1 MDVFKDLN
9 RTLVN
14 AISERA
20 EPCIYSP
27 DDVIVHSDM
36 DAPGCFVVCSGEVM
50 AIRGDKCKYWQRGQ
64 MFCNEA
70 LFQTYQSRDTYIAKT
85 FVEVFLIRNSVY
97 QYLSKIYITSEEMVA
112 HTNRF
117 CSVESMQGVSSS
129 SSSMPRIRA
138 SLQQQ
143 QQQQPKQKKKT
154 KFSIFR
160 RATLEFVSSKEALL
174 PTSGLKSLF
183 VPNAVVRLSWDC
195 LILACMLF
203 YAVSCGLLLAS
214 CMRQHFYDHY
224 FSLLV
229 CSYVV
234 DFIFFLDVI
243 MRATVFGFKN
253 QGLIIINS
261 DLILAKFMQTQNLVA
276 CFLSICPLDIIMA
289 LSLSDIRIIPVVR
302 LLKLIHLSRISFYVE
317 NFIYILRLKFGIV
330 LSFAVNRFLQLYIC
344 LFFLCHW
351 MACIYQLAADVSV
364 KIFNYDISWRIAD
377 LNSEVYAIDYAALSH
392 TAFYVR
398 SLYSVISTMS
408 SISSPDIM
416 PTNQVEVITIIFIII
431 IGVLMFN
438 TLLSALVSLMEGF
451 DILEREYNAKID
463 KFREFVEWKK
473 LPLEIESKVLRYYE
487 YHWTKCKGVNESAV
501 LRNLPKSL
509 RYSVSKF
516 LVGPL
521 LEKLPFFASCS
532 ESLKQ
537 YLLVL
542 FMSRV
547 FLPDDPLMI
556 CGEQGREMFI
566 IEKGQVAITST
577 DRQVTFATL
586 TDGAYIGESSL
597 LKASTRSASVYA
609 MGYVDTY
616 FITRDSFQRV
626 RCLSIIYNY
635 HIYLLYHAFVSH
647 VYACIDLSCW
657 YYESSILT
665 IDCLQVSGR
674 VRHDHRTHRSF
685 SEIEDGC

>member
-1 MDVFKDLN
+1 MLHSVVREVLLQVDVFKDLN

-27 DDVIVHSDM
+27 DDVIVHPDV
-36 DAPGCFVVCSGEVM
+36 DAPGCFVVSSGEVM
-50 AIRGDKCKYWQRGQ
+50 AIREGKCKYWQRGQ

-70 LFQTYQSRDTYIAKT
+70 LFQNYQSKDKYVAKT
-85 FVEVFLIRNSVY
+85 FVEVFLIRNSLY
-97 QYLSKIYITSEEMVA
+97 QYLSKIYVTNEEMVA
-112 HTNRF
+112 HANRYCNF
-117 CSVESMQGVSSS
+117 ESLQVA
-129 SSSMPRIRA
+129 SSMPRSRV
-138 SLQQQ
+138 SLQ
-143 QQQQPKQKKKT
+143 PKRQKM
-154 KFSIFR
+154 SIFR
-160 RATLEFVSSKEALL
+160 RATLGFVSSKEALSS
-174 PTSGLKSLF
+174 TSWLKSLF

-203 YAVSCGLLLAS
+203 YAVSCGLLFAS
-214 CMRQHFYDHY
+214 CMRERFFHNY

-234 DFIFFLDVI
+234 DLVFLLDVI

-253 QGLIIINS
+253 QGLIVTNS
-261 DLILAKFMQTQNLVA
+261 DLIFAKFMQTQNLVA
-276 CFLSICPLDIIMA
+276 CFLSIFPLDIIVA
-289 LSLSDIRIIPVVR
+289 LALYDIRILPVIR
-302 LLKLIHLSRISFYVE
+302 LLKLVHLMRISFYVE
-317 NFIYILRLKFGIV
+317 NFIYTLRLKFGIV
-330 LSFAVNRFLQLYIC
+330 LSFAMNRFLQLYIC

-364 KIFNYDISWRIAD
+364 KVFHYDISWRIAD
-377 LNSEVYAIDYAALSH
+377 MNSEVYAVDYTALSH

-398 SLYSVISTMS
+398 ALYCVISTMS
-408 SISSPDIM
+408 SIASPDII
-416 PTNQVEVITIIFIII
+416 PTNLVELLTIIFIII
-431 IGVLMFN
+431 VGVLMFN

-451 DILEREYNAKID
+451 DVLEREYNAKID
-463 KFREFVEWKK
+463 KFREFVACKR
-473 LPLEIESKVLRYYE
+473 LPQEIESRVLRYYE
-487 YHWTKCKGVNESAV
+487 YHWTKCKGVNESDV

-537 YLLVL
+537 YLLML
-542 FMSRV
+542 FMPRV

-566 IEKGQVAITST
+566 IEKGQVAITSV

-586 TDGAYIGESSL
+586 TDGDYIGESCL
-597 LKASTRSASVYA
+597 LKASARSASVYA

-626 RCLSIIYNY
+626 RCLSY
-635 HIYLLYHAFVSH
+635 
-647 VYACIDLSCW
+647 LSC
-657 YYESSILT
+657 L
-665 IDCLQVSGR
+665 
-674 VRHDHRTHRSF
+674 
-685 SEIEDGC
+685 